1 MNKFLI
7 LLVIDLLKPTKTIIM
22 DQKVLITGAN
32 SGFGRM
38 MVDTLLKSGNKVAA
52 AMRGVSGKNQEAA
65 KELEAA
71 GVPVVEIDVTSD
83 DSVNAGV
90 QQAIEK
96 LGGLDVVVNNAG
108 VGVAGMQE
116 HFTIDDFKKLFDVN
130 VYGVQ
135 RVNRA
140 VLPHFRNQG
149 SGLVIYISSLLGR
162 MTLPFYGPY
171 NASKWALEALAENY
185 RVELSGFGVDNCI
198 VEPGGFAT
206 TFFGNLMQP
215 SDQSRAESY
224 GDFMNAPEQMGEA
237 FNAALAENTEQDPQK
252 VADAVDSLVNGKP
265 GDRPFRTVVD
275 HMGMGDPL
283 KGYNDQL
290 EQVTHGIYSAFQ
302 IDGMLKLNT
311 GS

>member
-1 MNKFLI
+1 MEQN
-7 LLVIDLLKPTKTIIM
+7 
-22 DQKVLITGAN
+22 VLITGAN

-38 MVDTLLKSGNKVAA
+38 MVDTLLASNNKVVA
-52 AMRGVSGKNQEAA
+52 AMRGVEGKNQEAA
-65 KELEAA
+65 QELEQA

-83 DSVNAGV
+83 ESVNSGVEAG
-90 QQAIEK
+90 IEK

-116 HFTIDDFKKLFDVN
+116 HFTIDDFRKLFEVN

-140 VLPHFRNQG
+140 VLPHFRGQH

-198 VEPGGFAT
+198 IEPGGFAT
-206 TFFGNLMQP
+206 SFFGNLMQP
-215 SDQSRAESY
+215 SDQSRNESY
-224 GDFMNAPEQMGEA
+224 GDFMNAPAQMGEG
-237 FNAALAENTEQDPQK
+237 FNEALANNPEQDPQK
-252 VADAVDSLVNGKP
+252 VADAVADLVNGKA
-265 GDRPFRTVVD
+265 GERPFRTVVD
-275 HMGMGDPL
+275 NMGMGDPL

-290 EQVTHGIYSAFQ
+290 EQVMQGVYGAFQ